1 MSKQTRQQKKEE
13 EKRIIAEMEDA
24 LREARGESV
33 EETPPEAS
41 GKKSVYATEP
51 DKIHCRRCKTLMENG
66 VCPTCG
72 FKMYVP
78 MSEEKRKKI
87 KMVATAIGF
96 AVFIAIFLIIQFTKN

>member
-24 LREARGESV
+24 LREARGESA

-51 DKIHCRRCKTLMENG
+51 DKIHCRHCKTLMENG

-72 FKMYVP
+72 YKIYMP
-78 MSEEKRKKI
+78 MNDKKRNKI
-87 KMVATAIGF
+87 RLITAIVFVAIGVIIF
-96 AVFIAIFLIIQFTKN
+96 AISRM

>member
-72 FKMYVP
+72 YKIYMP
-78 MSEEKRKKI
+78 MNDKKRNKI
-87 KMVATAIGF
+87 RLIAAIVFVVIGVIIF
-96 AVFIAIFLIIQFTKN
+96 AISRM

>member
-72 FKMYVP
+72 YKIYMP
-78 MSEEKRKKI
+78 MNDKKRNKI
-87 KMVATAIGF
+87 RLITAIVFVVIGVIIF
-96 AVFIAIFLIIQFTKN
+96 AISRM

>member
-72 FKMYVP
+72 YKIYMP
-78 MSEEKRKKI
+78 MNDKKRNKI
-87 KMVATAIGF
+87 RLITAIVFVVIGVIIF
-96 AVFIAIFLIIQFTKN
+96 AILRM

>member
-72 FKMYVP
+72 YKIYMP
-78 MSEEKRKKI
+78 MNDKKRNKI
-87 KMVATAIGF
+87 RLITAIVFVAIGVIIF
-96 AVFIAIFLIIQFTKN
+96 AISRM

>member
-72 FKMYVP
+72 YKIY
-78 MSEEKRKKI
+78 MSMNDKKRNKI
-87 KMVATAIGF
+87 RLIAAIVFVAIGVIIF
-96 AVFIAIFLIIQFTKN
+96 AISRM